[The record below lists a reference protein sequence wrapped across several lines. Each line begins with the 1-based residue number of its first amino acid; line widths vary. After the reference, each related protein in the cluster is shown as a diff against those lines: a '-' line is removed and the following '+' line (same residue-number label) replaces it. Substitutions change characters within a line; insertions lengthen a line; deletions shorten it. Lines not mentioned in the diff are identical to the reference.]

1 MFRDEAHIG
10 KRLQHAN
17 IVRVEGFEEVENS
30 YAIIMEFING
40 ADLKTILKACKENR
54 EQLMLPMTLFIIAE
68 ACRGFTLRSYKKR

>member
-30 YAIIMEFING
+30 M
-40 ADLKTILKACKENR
+40 
-54 EQLMLPMTLFIIAE
+54 QLLWNLLTELI
-68 ACRGFTLRSYKKR
+68 